1 MLRTNAPRP
10 DKRKRFFC
18 QKKNGEICPDRLRT
32 GRPQEWS
39 RLTALVLELDHRDSV
54 ARGCQQ
60 THIRKR
66 NIFNTARD
74 FAANRDT
81 VSCDTP
87 EKIALLFRGFPMCV
101 PSLSWQNDDLYIEN
115 VDQKPVSRNARHVVD
130 VDVSR
135 RALAHVD
142 VRHGP
147 IHLIAHTMYKQ
158 TPRRFCQDRLRP
170 SVLSRQ
176 AQTVGLSL
184 S

>member
-1 MLRTNAPRP
+1 
-10 DKRKRFFC
+10 
-18 QKKNGEICPDRLRT
+18 
-32 GRPQEWS
+32 
-39 RLTALVLELDHRDSV
+39 
-54 ARGCQQ
+54 
-60 THIRKR
+60 
-66 NIFNTARD
+66 
-74 FAANRDT
+74 
-81 VSCDTP
+81 
-87 EKIALLFRGFPMCV
+87 MCV

-176 AQTVGLSL
+176 AQTVGFVKTGSDRRFCQDRLRTKPRNGVEVSYL
-184 S
+184 NAALDRNAVIAWAFVVAAQSSATH

>member
-1 MLRTNAPRP
+1 
-10 DKRKRFFC
+10 
-18 QKKNGEICPDRLRT
+18 
-32 GRPQEWS
+32 
-39 RLTALVLELDHRDSV
+39 
-54 ARGCQQ
+54 
-60 THIRKR
+60 
-66 NIFNTARD
+66 
-74 FAANRDT
+74 
-81 VSCDTP
+81 
-87 EKIALLFRGFPMCV
+87 MCV

-158 TPRRFCQDRLRP
+158 TPRRVCQDRLRP

-176 AQTVGLSL
+176 AQTVGFVKTGSDRRFCQDRLRPSVLSRQAEDKTTERSGSGL
-184 S
+184 PECRS